1 MHLDPSMLSDANLS
15 MMISGLCAQH
25 TKLTGA
31 RKERNGAYLKEL
43 CLEQSRR
50 HALRKAAA

>member
-1 MHLDPSMLSDANLS
+1 MSLPPSMLSDANLS
-15 MMISGLCAQH
+15 MMISDLCAQH
-25 TKLTGA
+25 VKLTGE

-50 HALRKAAA
+50 YQLAKAAA